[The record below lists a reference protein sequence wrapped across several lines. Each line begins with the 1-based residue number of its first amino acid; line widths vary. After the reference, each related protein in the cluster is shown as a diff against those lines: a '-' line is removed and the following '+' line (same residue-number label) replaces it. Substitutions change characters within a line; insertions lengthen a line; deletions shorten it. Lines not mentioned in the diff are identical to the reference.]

1 MSRRPGSCAGSRL
14 PPNRMATRRVHA
26 EALRFDGGVGAGG
39 PVEVAEEV
47 PVNLVYATLP
57 HAVMMATP
65 ADLED
70 FAYGFSV
77 TEGVVAAPAE
87 IRGVAVREVARG
99 IVLDIDLVPAALRR
113 HMARRRDVGG
123 RSMAGRT
130 GCGLCGI
137 ESLEQLPEARPVVAG
152 AAIAPGAIRAALL
165 GLEARQV
172 LNRATRAVHAAAWC
186 DAAGGIV
193 LLREDVGRHNALDKL
208 VGACLRAGVPPHEGF
223 VLITSRASFEMVE
236 KAAAFGAGM
245 VVAISAPTSLAVER
259 AAALGMAL
267 VAVARPDGALRF
279 TPEDA

>member
-1 MSRRPGSCAGSRL
+1 MSRRPGNCAGSRL
-14 PPNRMATRRVHA
+14 PPNRKPTRRMRGQ
-26 EALRFDGGVGAGG
+26 ALRFDGGAGACA

-70 FAYGFSV
+70 FAYGFSL
-77 TEGVVAAPAE
+77 TEGVVAAARE

-99 IVLDIDLVPAALRR
+99 IVLEIDLVPAALRR
-113 HMARRRDVGG
+113 HMARR

-137 ESLEQLPEARPVVAG
+137 ESLEQLPEARPVAPG
-152 AAIAPGAIRAALL
+152 RPIAPAAIRAALL
-165 GLEARQV
+165 GLEGRQV
-172 LNRATRAVHAAAWC
+172 LNQATRAVHAAAWC

-208 VGACLRAGVPPHEGF
+208 VGACLRAGVAPGEGF
-223 VLITSRASFEMVE
+223 VLLTSRASFEMVE
-236 KAAAFGAGM
+236 KAASFGAGT

-267 VAVARPDGALRF
+267 VAVARPDGAVRF
-279 TPEDA
+279 MPGDGE